1 MFAAIGSGHDNAD
14 SIFAAIPSDP
24 DADEAQEISIRR
36 RSTPPQAAVGSSAG
50 HAVSAD
56 HEGGGAA
63 DKLLHWDAPSA
74 GLSQP
79 AVRFRPFAV
88 GEHVGGRPLVLFERH
103 YEVRF
108 NPKQYLRTNL
118 SGASNREG
126 GDGILQ
132 GQR

>member
-1 MFAAIGSGHDNAD
+1 MPTVYSLQFL
-14 SIFAAIPSDP
+14 PTP
-24 DADEAQEISIRR
+24 MPTKLR
-36 RSTPPQAAVGSSAG
+36 RSASGAGARRHRLRLDRQHG

-79 AVRFRPFAV
+79 ALRFRPLAV

>member
-1 MFAAIGSGHDNAD
+1 MECCTFTAKA
-14 SIFAAIPSDP
+14 
-24 DADEAQEISIRR
+24 
-36 RSTPPQAAVGSSAG
+36 
-50 HAVSAD
+50 
-56 HEGGGAA
+56 
-63 DKLLHWDAPSA
+63 KLLHWDAPSA

-79 AVRFRPFAV
+79 AVRFRPLAV

-103 YEVRF
+103 HEGL

>member
-1 MFAAIGSGHDNAD
+1 MATLSAPIM
-14 SIFAAIPSDP
+14 
-24 DADEAQEISIRR
+24 R
-36 RSTPPQAAVGSSAG
+36 AAVLQISFFIG
-50 HAVSAD
+50 
-56 HEGGGAA
+56 
-63 DKLLHWDAPSA
+63 
-74 GLSQP
+74 P
-79 AVRFRPFAV
+79 ALRFRPLAV

-132 GQR
+132 